1 MAMGTGARASSWPVV
16 EWTRRGPW
24 TASRR
29 RGQKNLRSHEK
40 QRRDSL
46 GSPKNQAPRLGLGLG
61 LAERTGSGWGRSA
74 VAATASRGAPGCW
87 RDIRTCGRSPVVAP
101 RRGGAHPSVIRSIRW
116 WLLLLLLLAVMTQE
130 RSRGICVKG
139 RAVAGELRFFRGAA
153 SFPPL
158 NNRLTTHSP
167 GLFHTRQT

>member
-29 RGQKNLRSHEK
+29 RGQKNLRPHEK

-61 LAERTGSGWGRSA
+61 LGLAERSELGLGGGGRRSA
-74 VAATASRGAPGCW
+74 ASRGAPGCW
-87 RDIRTCGRSPVVAP
+87 QDIRTCGWSPVVAP

-116 WLLLLLLLAVMTQE
+116 WLLLLLAVMTQE

-139 RAVAGELRFFRGAA
+139 RAVAGELRFFVVPRA
-153 SFPPL
+153 
-158 NNRLTTHSP
+158 
-167 GLFHTRQT
+167 FHLSITS